1 MPASVFVERLCAS
14 RTQTLQE
21 STMALEVARDIAQ
34 FALRTA
40 DHAPSMLAYWDA
52 QMKCRFANR
61 AHELRFGLGPE
72 GLVGMSIADMLGP
85 QAFALSEPYIRAA
98 LRGESQQFERVV
110 TGPDGERRQSLVTY
124 TPDVVDGQVLGFVAQ
139 ITDVSPLK
147 RVQGQLQETIATLE
161 DEIRRRRTVEES
173 LVDTQKS
180 LAVTLTGIGKGFLAT
195 NREGRVTLL
204 NESAQLL
211 LGWTEEQAR
220 GRLLGE
226 VFVRDDQPSDMP
238 DRNPIDV
245 ILEQQSSAET
255 AHEAVVITADGRR
268 TPVEFHTEL
277 THSEDGSVRG
287 LAIAIRDLSQL
298 KAAEAGRDFA
308 ENRFRLVFEAS
319 SSALLMLDRSQR
331 IVLLNHRAEQLFG
344 YRREDLL
351 GQTVDQLLPESARA
365 EHLGQVTRF
374 FERPHSRAMSARND
388 LFARRKDGREVAVEI
403 GLDPIQMQDG
413 LYTLASL
420 VDITQRKHDHDEL
433 RRSNAELE
441 QFAYIASHDLQEPLR
456 MVASYTEL
464 LAQRYKGR
472 LDEKADKYIFYAVDG
487 AKRMQRLVADLL
499 AFSRVGSQGKP
510 LIPVAVD
517 AIVARATE
525 ALQASIRESGAR
537 VEAQGLPTVL
547 GDEIQLVQL
556 FQNLIANAVKFR
568 SEAAPHII
576 IRALR
581 KRDRWVF
588 EVKDNAIGIEM
599 QYAER
604 IFLMFQRLHERGTY
618 EGSGIGLAIVKRI
631 VERHE
636 GTIWVESEPGHGT
649 SFFFTLAAADAGSAA
664 P

>member
-1 MPASVFVERLCAS
+1 MAASVFIERLCAS
-14 RTQTLQE
+14 RTQILQE
-21 STMALEVARDIAQ
+21 STMALEIARDIAH

-61 AHELRFGLGPE
+61 AHELRY

-110 TGPDGERRQSLVTY
+110 TGPDGEHRQSLVTY

-147 RVQGQLQETIATLE
+147 RVQGQLQETIASLE
-161 DEIRRRRTVEES
+161 AEIRRRRTVEES

-211 LGWTEEQAR
+211 LGWTEDQAR
-220 GRLLGE
+220 GRLLGA
-226 VFVRDDQPSDMP
+226 VFVREGQPSDMP

-245 ILEQQSSAET
+245 ILDQQSPAET
-255 AHEAVVITADGRR
+255 AHEAVVIAADGRR

-287 LAIAIRDLSQL
+287 LAIAIRDLSKL

-331 IVLLNHRAEQLFG
+331 IVILNHRAEQLFG

-365 EHLGQVTRF
+365 EHRGQVTRF
-374 FERPHSRAMSARND
+374 FERPHSRAMSARNN
-388 LFARRKDGREVAVEI
+388 LFARRKDGREVPVEI

-413 LYTLASL
+413 LYTLASV

-464 LAQRYKGR
+464 LGQRYKGR

-510 LIPVAVD
+510 LIPVAID
-517 AIVARATE
+517 AVVKRATE
-525 ALQASIRESGAR
+525 ALQASIRESGAQ
-537 VEAQGLPTVL
+537 VEAQGLPAVL
-547 GDEIQLVQL
+547 GDEIQLVHL

-576 IRALR
+576 VRAAR
-581 KRDRWVF
+581 QRDRWVF
-588 EVKDNAIGIEM
+588 EVKDNAMGIEM

-636 GTIWVESEPGHGT
+636 GRIWVESVPGRGT
-649 SFFFTLAAADAGSAA
+649 SFFFTLAAADDGAAA